1 MTQLR
6 ERKLASRMIRF
17 GLVALAIVIA
27 ATWALSKAD
36 IRSGTSVRVE
46 GQAPPIETLAAG
58 DVQIFNE
65 DSTVDVILAGDRLS
79 AGLSPQ
85 KLEEVRADIA
95 RSSAKDT
102 SGIGGS
108 IAQVVKKTV
117 ADKISIRAVYPLADI
132 RDLRYEDDGR
142 LILEWRN
149 GKETTL
155 LGDNVRVDNDRDANK
170 FRRDDAER
178 LIAAVRARLR

>member
-6 ERKLASRMIRF
+6 ERRIASRIIRF

-27 ATWALSKAD
+27 AGWALSKAD
-36 IRSGTSVRVE
+36 VRGGTSMRVE
-46 GQAPPIETLAAG
+46 GEAPAMETLAAG

-85 KLEEVRADIA
+85 KLAEVRAEIA
-95 RSSAKDT
+95 RSTEKDT

-117 ADKISIRAVYPLADI
+117 SDKISLRAVYPLADL

-142 LILEWRN
+142 LILEWKN

-155 LGDNVRVDNDRDANK
+155 LGDNVRVDNDRDSNK

-178 LIAAVRARLR
+178 LIAAVRGRLR